1 MNNGEAVEKFIIIF
15 LLISLVWLLI
25 SVIISLTYRTN
36 PIWLYV
42 FIVLTIL
49 YVPAMLYYGETGR
62 INVEREG
69 VDITV
74 IGLMAYLLIEMVLAV
89 VFLVNAT

>member
-1 MNNGEAVEKFIIIF
+1 MSKQIESFIIIF
-15 LLISLVWLLI
+15 LLISIIWLLV
-25 SVIISLTYRTN
+25 SAIISLTYGTS

-49 YVPAMLYYGETGR
+49 YVPLMLYYDSTGR
-62 INVEREG
+62 VNIEREG

-74 IGLMAYLLIEMVLAV
+74 IGLMVYLLVEMALAV
-89 VFLVNAT
+89 VFLVSAMG